1 MWGEVGIEDE
11 VPADPLRHLQAS
23 GRGPYLPGRNLCHA
37 AGANTIA
44 PNVSASLTARG
55 ILLAWNGRTHSGIEE
70 IVATGIEPAEEP
82 RDMERLQ
89 GELGT
94 FLFDNAY
101 TMVGLYLVDAVWPV
115 GPRIEEWSE
124 HVVTRDLRNINGY
137 QWIEPRQ

>member
-1 MWGEVGIEDE
+1 MSIGGF
-11 VPADPLRHLQAS
+11 
-23 GRGPYLPGRNLCHA
+23 GF
-37 AGANTIA
+37 
-44 PNVSASLTARG
+44 SLG
-55 ILLAWNGRTHSGIEE
+55 STHSFIEE
-70 IVATGIEPAEEP
+70 IVPRIEAAVDP